1 MMPIMTTHTLT
12 DRLSKYQAK
21 EPIPSRNVTLRF
33 DGKTLDSL
41 RKEAE
46 QKRISLNT
54 LASQIFKTHV
64 EFSGAAAKAGMVSF
78 PKNLLVRLMDKLSED
93 EVRQLSDEIAK
104 NEMKDTLLMI
114 KRSYTIEAFIDLIES
129 WIRIS
134 GFSYTHDVSG
144 SSTHYFAIQHEMGKR
159 WSIYHAELFKYVFSD
174 LGAKW
179 ADFETTDNT
188 VTFNVEV

>member
-1 MMPIMTTHTLT
+1 MIS
-12 DRLSKYQAK
+12 DRLSIHPTQG
-21 EPIPSRNVTLRF
+21 PIPSGNVTLRF
-33 DGKTLDSL
+33 DGQILDSL

-54 LASQIFKTHV
+54 LASQIFKTHT

-78 PKNLLVRLMDKLSED
+78 PKNLLVRLMNKLSED
-93 EVRQLSDEIAK
+93 EVKQLSQEIAK

-114 KRSYTIEAFIDLIES
+114 KRSYTIEAFVDLIES
-129 WIRIS
+129 WIRVS

-144 SSTHYFAIQHEMGKR
+144 STHYFAIQHEMGKR
-159 WSIYHAELFKYVFSD
+159 WSVYHAELFKYVFSD

-179 ADFETTDNT
+179 ADFETTENT
-188 VTFNVEV
+188 VTFNVEL

>member
-1 MMPIMTTHTLT
+1 MIHDKLLEHPP
-12 DRLSKYQAK
+12 K
-21 EPIPSRNVTLRF
+21 EPIPSGNVTLRF
-33 DGKTLDSL
+33 DGQILDSL
-41 RKEAE
+41 RREAE

-78 PKNLLVRLMDKLSED
+78 PKNLLVRLMDRLSED
-93 EVRQLSDEIAK
+93 EVSQLSQEIAK

-114 KRSYTIEAFIDLIES
+114 KRSYTIEAFVDLIES
-129 WIRIS
+129 WIRVS

-144 SSTHYFAIQHEMGKR
+144 SSHYFGIQHEMGKR
-159 WSIYHAELFKYVFSD
+159 WSLYHANLFKYVFSD

-179 ADFETTDNT
+179 TDFETTDNM

>member
-1 MMPIMTTHTLT
+1 MLNNRLT
-12 DRLSKYQAK
+12 K
-21 EPIPSRNVTLRF
+21 ESIPSGNVTLRF
-33 DGKTLDSL
+33 EGQILESL
-41 RKEAE
+41 RKEAQ

-54 LASQIFKTHV
+54 LASQIFKSHV
-64 EFSGAAAKAGMVSF
+64 EFSGAAANAGMVSF
-78 PKNLLVRLMDKLSED
+78 PRNLLIRLMDKLSED
-93 EVRQLSDEIAK
+93 EVSQLSEEIAK

-129 WIRIS
+129 WIRVS

-144 SSTHYFAIQHEMGKR
+144 STHYFAIQHEMGKR
-159 WSIYHAELFKYVFSD
+159 WSIYHAGLFKYVFSD

-179 ADFETTDNT
+179 TDFETTDNT

>member
-1 MMPIMTTHTLT
+1 MVNNRLT
-12 DRLSKYQAK
+12 K
-21 EPIPSRNVTLRF
+21 ESIPSGNVTLRF
-33 DGKTLDSL
+33 DGQTLDSL

-78 PKNLLVRLMDKLSED
+78 PKNLLIRLMNKLSED
-93 EVRQLSDEIAK
+93 EVRQLSQEIAK

-114 KRSYTIEAFIDLIES
+114 KHRYTVEAFIDLIES
-129 WIRIS
+129 WIRVS
-134 GFSYTHDVSG
+134 GFSYTHDVSDN
-144 SSTHYFAIQHEMGKR
+144 THYLAIQHEMGKR
-159 WSIYHAELFKYVFSD
+159 WSIYHAQLFKYVFSD

-188 VTFNVEV
+188 VTFNVEI

>member
-1 MMPIMTTHTLT
+1 MIN
-12 DRLSKYQAK
+12 DRLSIHPAQGPIHPTQG
-21 EPIPSRNVTLRF
+21 PIPSGNITLRF
-33 DGKTLDSL
+33 DGQTLESL

-64 EFSGAAAKAGMVSF
+64 EFSGTAAKAGMVSF
-78 PKNLLVRLMDKLSED
+78 PKNLLVRLMNKLSED
-93 EVRQLSDEIAK
+93 EVKQLSQEIAK

-114 KRSYTIEAFIDLIES
+114 KRSYTIEAFVDLIES
-129 WIRIS
+129 WIRVS

-144 SSTHYFAIQHEMGKR
+144 STHYFGIQHEMGRR
-159 WSIYHAELFKYVFSD
+159 WSVYHADLFKYVFSD

-179 ADFETTDNT
+179 ADFETTENT
-188 VTFNVEV
+188 VTFNVES

>member
-1 MMPIMTTHTLT
+1 MMS
-12 DRLSKYQAK
+12 DRLSKHPSKVSIPPAEGQ
-21 EPIPSRNVTLRF
+21 IPSGNVTLRF
-33 DGKTLDSL
+33 DGQILNSL

-78 PKNLLVRLMDKLSED
+78 PKNLLVRLMNKLSED
-93 EVRQLSDEIAK
+93 EVSQLSQEIAK

-114 KRSYTIEAFIDLIES
+114 KHAYTIEAFVDLIES
-129 WIRIS
+129 WIRVS

-144 SSTHYFAIQHEMGKR
+144 SSHYFGIQHEMGKR
-159 WSIYHAELFKYVFSD
+159 WSLYHANLFKYVISD

-179 ADFETTDNT
+179 TDFETTDNT
-188 VTFNVEV
+188 ITFNVEV

>member
-1 MMPIMTTHTLT
+1 MSN
-12 DRLSKYQAK
+12 DRLSKHLAK
-21 EPIPSRNVTLRF
+21 GPITSGNVTLRF
-33 DGKTLDSL
+33 DGQTLESL
-41 RKEAE
+41 RNEAK

-78 PKNLLVRLMDKLSED
+78 PKSLLIRLMDKLSED
-93 EVRQLSDEIAK
+93 EVKQLSEEIAK

-114 KRSYTIEAFIDLIES
+114 KRRYTIDAFIDLVES
-129 WIRIS
+129 WIRVS
-134 GFSYTHDVSG
+134 GFSYTHDVSD
-144 SSTHYFAIQHEMGKR
+144 STHYFAIQHEMGKR
-159 WSIYHAELFKYVFSD
+159 WSIYHAGLFKYVFSD
-174 LGAKW
+174 MGAKW